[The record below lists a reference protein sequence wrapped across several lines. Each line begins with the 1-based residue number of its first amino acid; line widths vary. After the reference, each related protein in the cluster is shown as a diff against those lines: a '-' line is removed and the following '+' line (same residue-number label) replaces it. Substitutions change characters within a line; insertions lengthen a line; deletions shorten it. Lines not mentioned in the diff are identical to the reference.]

1 MSRGAVSTWALL
13 AVTQLGLAW
22 RLGFSP
28 ADSFAFWLLSALLI
42 VGVWRLTRSLFG
54 WSGRADAITRAG
66 TLGFAAIVAMGLTLG
81 SVGLLTFG
89 VWLAASALGCATSFV
104 VLRPRRDAVGA
115 PPPLV
120 PLTIAAS
127 AIPLLAFIVAVGLV
141 QSPFTLYDSL
151 SYHLPFSARW
161 LLDHRLSIV
170 RTPFSDPAQAY
181 QPANG
186 ELWFLW
192 LMLPFHGDFA
202 ARLGQLPFL
211 LLGAVALYA
220 IARRCGAR
228 PTHAMYAPLF
238 FLLARPVVEQGVG
251 ADVDLICAAM
261 FVASIHL
268 GIVAIESGARRD
280 WALWGVCVGLFLGTK
295 YVALVY
301 VAVLLLLPLLRGSPR
316 QARWA
321 VPGIAVFGLPW
332 YLRNW
337 AVAGSPIYPASLAL
351 RGFTIAHGAYTR
363 AAMTNSVFHVTS
375 VRLLPAIVAHAFGA
389 AAFLFWLPMAALA
402 TAALVKRRRWHP
414 ALYVWLAPMVML
426 PLFWF
431 GIPDNADSRFLLPA
445 VTLGMVPLT
454 FTFGS
459 ARRWNALLHTCY
471 VAGAAW
477 LIVGSPRQIPMT
489 LPWFMGDWLALRG
502 LVSREGMPLF
512 AGAATVTAAAAYAA
526 SRRPAHAA
534 PLLMAAFCGCVV
546 WSFAAAAPFA
556 AQDASLLALSPTYV
570 RVGMIDGWTW
580 VHRHLAHA
588 TIANTGNNLPYP
600 LFGEHL
606 ANRVY
611 YVNIDRHADW
621 QFHDYATVR
630 RRVKIAAYDRLA
642 QPSGQLMPVAR
653 EAEAARP
660 RYERWEGTPDAW
672 LGNLRAAQ
680 VTHLFVSVLSAYEID
695 DVRHNDG
702 GFPVE
707 DDWAR
712 ARPQVFALL
721 YENRQVRIYAV
732 AHQ

>member
-1 MSRGAVSTWALL
+1 MSRGAVSSWALL
-13 AVTQLGLAW
+13 AITQLGLAW
-22 RLGFSP
+22 RLGFSA
-28 ADSFAFWLLSALLI
+28 ADSLAFWLLSALLI
-42 VGVWRLTRSLFG
+42 VVVWRLTRSLFT

-66 TLGFAAIVAMGLTLG
+66 TLGFAAIVAIGLTLG
-81 SVGLLTFG
+81 SLGWLTVG
-89 VWLAASALGCATSFV
+89 VCLAMSGIACAASFV
-104 VLRPRRDAVGA
+104 VLRPPADAAAA
-115 PPPLV
+115 PAMV
-120 PLTIAAS
+120 PITIAAI
-127 AIPLLAFIVAVGLV
+127 AVPLLAFIVAVGLIH
-141 QSPFTLYDSL
+141 SPLTLYDSL

-192 LMLPFHGDFA
+192 LMLPFPGGFA

-211 LLGAVALYA
+211 LLAAVALYA

-228 PTHAMYAPLF
+228 STHAMYAPLF

-261 FVASIHL
+261 FVASVHL
-268 GIVAIESGARRD
+268 GIVAIETGARRD
-280 WALWGVCVGLFLGTK
+280 WALWGVSVGLFLGTK

-301 VAVLLLLPLLRGSPR
+301 VAVLLVLPLLRGSPR

-337 AVAGSPIYPASLAL
+337 TIAGSPIYPASLAL
-351 RGFTIAHGAYTR
+351 RGVTIAHGAYTR
-363 AAMTNSVFHVTS
+363 AAMTHSVFHVAS
-375 VRLLPAIVAHAFGA
+375 VRLLPAIVAHGFGA
-389 AAFLFWLPMAALA
+389 AAFVFWLPMSVLA
-402 TAALVKRRRWHP
+402 TAALVTRRRWHP

-445 VTLGMVPLT
+445 VTLAMVPLT
-454 FTFGS
+454 FTFGPT
-459 ARRWNALLHTCY
+459 RWVNALLHACY

-477 LIVGSPRQIPMT
+477 LLVGSARQIPMT
-489 LPWFMGDWLALRG
+489 LPWFMGGWLALGG
-502 LVSREGMPLF
+502 LVSRDALRLF
-512 AGAATVTAAAAYAA
+512 AAAAMLTAFAAYAA

-534 PLLMAAFCGCVV
+534 PVLTAAFCACVV
-546 WSFAAAAPFA
+546 WSFAAAAPSA
-556 AQDASLLALSPTYV
+556 AQNADLLALSPTYV
-570 RVGMIDGWTW
+570 RAGMIDGWTW
-580 VHRHLAHA
+580 VHGHLAHA

-606 ANRVY
+606 VNRVY

-621 QFHDYATVR
+621 QFHDYAAVR
-630 RRVKIAAYDRLA
+630 RRAKIPASDRLA
-642 QPSGQLMPVAR
+642 QPSGQLMPLAGE

-695 DVRHNDG
+695 DVRHNAG

-712 ARPQVFALL
+712 TRPQVFSLV

-732 AHQ
+732 